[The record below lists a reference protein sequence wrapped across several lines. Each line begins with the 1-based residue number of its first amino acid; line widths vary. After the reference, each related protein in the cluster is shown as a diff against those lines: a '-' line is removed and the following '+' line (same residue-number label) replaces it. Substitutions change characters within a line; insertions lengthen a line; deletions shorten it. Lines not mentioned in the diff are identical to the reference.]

1 LSIIDFFSAT
11 PKGAHMTIQVLNTF
25 NRILETNH
33 GFETN
38 FLKVLYYDFPQYYKD
53 RYHSYEYSRFCTILN
68 GQKKVSYDGGS
79 PFIYDKGQ
87 FLLLPPNSTVT
98 MEISVPT
105 RAFVLEINDC
115 LIQEVSEKVSN
126 DLEMDVPAR
135 IESNCFDFSLAPYVD
150 TAFQHVVEA
159 CFSTNRDKAFWM
171 DLYAQEL
178 AYHLICVQSTR
189 GLLTTKLSNP
199 IFNTIRFMNANWDEK
214 ESLSELAGMANMSI
228 NSYIQ
233 QFKKLTGMTPV
244 EYRTGIR
251 MSHARNLLRT
261 HTVSETAFELGYE
274 NISHFIRIFRDK
286 YGVTPKQYQKHF
298 DDMLSN
304 ANISME

>member
-1 LSIIDFFSAT
+1 
-11 PKGAHMTIQVLNTF
+11 
-25 NRILETNH
+25 
-33 GFETN
+33 
-38 FLKVLYYDFPQYYKD
+38 
-53 RYHSYEYSRFCTILN
+53 
-68 GQKKVSYDGGS
+68 
-79 PFIYDKGQ
+79 
-87 FLLLPPNSTVT
+87 
-98 MEISVPT
+98 
-105 RAFVLEINDC
+105 
-115 LIQEVSEKVSN
+115 
-126 DLEMDVPAR
+126 
-135 IESNCFDFSLAPYVD
+135 
-150 TAFQHVVEA
+150 
-159 CFSTNRDKAFWM
+159 
-171 DLYAQEL
+171 
-178 AYHLICVQSTR
+178 
-189 GLLTTKLSNP
+189 
-199 IFNTIRFMNANWDEK
+199 
-214 ESLSELAGMANMSI
+214 MANMSI